1 MKNKIP
7 TEHAYFDAIM
17 VAVVALIIF
26 GGIALWRSW
35 DNTHA
40 VTQPIIVKSELSRE
54 EFNILKPD
62 IVRR

>member
-1 MKNKIP
+1 MKTRSP
-7 TEHAYFDAIM
+7 SVQDYYAVFWVT
-17 VAVVALIIF
+17 VVALLF
-26 GGIALWRSW
+26 IAGVTLWHLW

-40 VTQPIIVKSELSRE
+40 IAQPIIVKSELSRE

>member
-1 MKNKIP
+1 MKTRTP
-7 TEHAYFDAIM
+7 LARDYYAAFLVTG
-17 VAVVALIIF
+17 VVLLF
-26 GGIALWRSW
+26 IAGVTLWQLW

-40 VTQPIIVKSELSRE
+40 VSQPIIVKSELSRE